1 MQIKRSLLSLIMPYL
16 EIRGVNHYYEWISN
30 PAAANPEQKPN
41 PGKPTMVFIHGWGGS
56 ARYWETTARAMSDYP
71 EGGTAEPRFDCL
83 LYDMRGFGRSRFT
96 RPVAEAVAAIG
107 YELETYAD
115 DLVVLLDRLQ
125 LDKVFLNA
133 HSTGSSVAVLFM
145 NRYPE
150 RVERTILTCH
160 GVFEY
165 DERSFKAFH
174 QFGGYVVK
182 VRPAWMSKIPG
193 VDRLFMQRFL
203 RRSIPREV
211 SRAFLEDYL
220 MAEQE
225 AALGTIYTAVSER
238 ASIEMPE
245 EYRKLHIPT
254 LLVSGEYDQII
265 PAALG
270 RTAASLNPTYVKQVV
285 MQETGHF
292 PMLEDEATYLKEVEA
307 FLQPERVA

>member
-1 MQIKRSLLSLIMPYL
+1 MPYL
-16 EIRGVNHYYEWISN
+16 EIRGVNHYYEWISS
-30 PAAANPEQKPN
+30 PTTANSEQKPN
-41 PGKPTMVFIHGWGGS
+41 PDKPTMVFIHGWGGS
-56 ARYWETTARAMSDYP
+56 ARYWETTAQSMSD
-71 EGGTAEPRFDCL
+71 RFDCL
-83 LYDMRGFGRSRFT
+83 LYDLRGFGRSRFT
-96 RPVAEAVAAIG
+96 RPVAEAVVALG

-115 DLVVLLDRLQ
+115 DLAVLLDRLQ
-125 LDKVFLNA
+125 LNKVFLNA

-145 NRYPE
+145 NRHPE

-182 VRPAWMSKIPG
+182 FRPTWMSKIPG
-193 VDRLFMQRFL
+193 ADRLFMQRFL
-203 RRSIPREV
+203 RRSIPREA

-270 RTAASLNPTYVKQVV
+270 QTAASLNPAYVKQIV
-285 MQETGHF
+285 MRETGHF

-307 FLQPERVA
+307 FLQPEVVA

>member
-1 MQIKRSLLSLIMPYL
+1 MPYL
-16 EIRGVNHYYEWISN
+16 DVRGVSHYYEWIAS
-30 PAAANPEQKPN
+30 PAGANPEQKPN

-56 ARYWETTARAMSDYP
+56 ARYWETTAQAMADRY
-71 EGGTAEPRFDCL
+71 DCL
-83 LYDMRGFGRSRFT
+83 LYDMRGFGRSRFS
-96 RPVAEAVAAIG
+96 RPVAETVSTIG

-115 DLVVLLDRLQ
+115 DLAVLLEELGLDR
-125 LDKVFLNA
+125 VFLNA

-145 NRYPE
+145 NRHPE

-182 VRPAWMSKIPG
+182 FRPAWMGKIPG

-203 RRSIPREV
+203 RRSIPRQA

-220 MAEQE
+220 MAEEE

-270 RTAASLNPTYVKQVV
+270 RTAASMNPTYVKQVV
-285 MQETGHF
+285 MPETAHF
-292 PMLEDEATYLKEVEA
+292 PMLEDPQTYMREVEA
-307 FLQPERVA
+307 FLQPAETAAS